1 MPSERHDLWL
11 ANVAVMT
18 PPLLASV
25 RDTWLEWLDDEHSR
39 GAMPGIIAT
48 LHTWSQTRLRHP
60 HLHSLVSGGGLSS
73 TGQWVAVRHGLL
85 LPSRVAMAL
94 FRGKRLA
101 AVRRAVRQGQLQLPE
116 GLPPQRCENLLNK
129 LGRQKWN
136 VQMRERGLI
145 SLARYRR
152 GGPRANH
159 RLVSWAQGEVTCRS
173 RVNGKA
179 AESPR
184 RELMTLPMAAF
195 IRRYL
200 RYVPAAGTRMGRSY
214 GL

>member
-136 VQMRERGLI
+136 VQMRERGAHL
-145 SLARYRR
+145 SGAVSAGWPPCQPPAGVMGA
-152 GGPRANH
+152 GGGHLP
-159 RLVSWAQGEVTCRS
+159 VSGERQG
-173 RVNGKA
+173 G
-179 AESPR
+179 
-184 RELMTLPMAAF
+184 
-195 IRRYL
+195 
-200 RYVPAAGTRMGRSY
+200 
-214 GL
+214 